1 MGGGVSSLNTDST
14 IYFITPLQSSCAL
27 DALTSPVWTVIKA
40 YLIFS
45 HFIGCASM
53 HVSPQT
59 LSGGGQRVEGHA
71 CHAYI
76 GPTVL

>member
-27 DALTSPVWTVIKA
+27 DTLTSPVWTVIKA

-59 LSGGGQRVEGHA
+59 LSGGGREWKDRPVML
-71 CHAYI
+71 I
-76 GPTVL
+76 